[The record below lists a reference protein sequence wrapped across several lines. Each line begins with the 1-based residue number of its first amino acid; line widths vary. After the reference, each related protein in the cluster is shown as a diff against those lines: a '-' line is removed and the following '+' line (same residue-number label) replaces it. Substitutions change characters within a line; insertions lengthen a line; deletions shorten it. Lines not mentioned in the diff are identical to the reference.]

1 MASRSKPILDPDD
14 AGHVPITEEFD
25 SPKHTMPDKGPVIIA
40 LVLVAIAVA
49 AIAFFFRSTPA
60 ATGSIDEAF
69 AVDVPSQGTV
79 LATVQLTIK
88 NATKKPL
95 ALRNINITVRTD
107 KGEFSDDFASV
118 SDFERYF
125 RAFPDLKTHSIEGL
139 SHDLTIPVGAQVS
152 GSVIVSFPVTKEQF
166 DARRALVATINVY
179 GNRPVIIQK

>member
-1 MASRSKPILDPDD
+1 MATRSNPIPDPND

-40 LVLVAIAVA
+40 LVIVAIAVA

-60 ATGSIDEAF
+60 ATGSIDEAY
-69 AVDVPSQGTV
+69 AVDVPTQGTV
-79 LATVQLTIK
+79 LATVQLTLK

-95 ALRNINITVRTD
+95 PLRNVNITVRTD

-125 RAFPDLKTHSIEGL
+125 RAFPDLKAHSIEGL
-139 SHDLTIPVGAQVS
+139 SHDLVIPVGAQVT

-166 DARRALVATINVY
+166 DTRRALIATVNVY
-179 GNRPVIIQK
+179 GHQPVIIQK